1 MTDKFKKVD
10 FNPFEGVAPTQ
21 PQAVPAA
28 AAGIGIP
35 TLPSPTAE
43 TGELSQAGLNLA
55 NSLKTFSA
63 YMTTTDPKALQDI
76 VVKNIE
82 GAQPGFDKEGN
93 PYVVIDNKPFYLNK
107 PGLSGADAVGFIGDL
122 VQYAPAAKLSSM
134 FKGGLNRVLSA
145 MGGTG
150 AISSAKE
157 LGAQMLGSE
166 QGFDVQ
172 KVGLDVVFGGL
183 GQKLGDTLT
192 SFIQSRRQVFDQAGN
207 YTPGF
212 QEALKSAGINID
224 EFGDA
229 GRQVLQNAYRQFGQ
243 GFAREA
249 ERATGAARTAE
260 ADVFGIP
267 LTRGQATG
275 DVRQIAREEAMRQG
289 GRGAFAQRRMSAF
302 DIAQQEKIKQG
313 INEKLGQ
320 SFAPRVGLF
329 SEQQEA
335 GGGLYEMIRSKAGSM
350 KKEATDVYNQIDPQN
365 VRVRSETLGNIEN
378 RVYNGLQQSDII
390 VSPTL
395 TPKTTEIIA
404 QLRSIAPETEGAKLT
419 EVTLKQIEK
428 KRREISKIA
437 NDAVGTDAAAA
448 RRVINEYD
456 DWLDDAINTG
466 LAKGDPADLETLKR
480 ARSLYKNYAQTFKTG
495 KQTAADADAQNA
507 IVKIVQKDLTPTET
521 MNVIFGSSKLGDNQ
535 AAARI
540 ASKLKGVFGESSEEF
555 ERIRAAAFSRLF
567 QDSTGNIKPASTIV
581 REIDELTMGKG
592 SAVAK
597 ELFTKDQIKQLRD
610 FRASVARTVVPAEA
624 RNPSKTG
631 YEMARLF
638 EDVGRVGGVANMFQG
653 LISGDATLAAMGGA
667 SAAGARQVRPAMQSV
682 QATTPVVLPRTG
694 MGFTLPLS
702 VGLGGLLT
710 PREELERRLN
720 TPQ

>member
-1 MTDKFKKVD
+1 MTEKFKKVD
-10 FNPFEGVAPTQ
+10 FNPFEGLAPEQ
-21 PQAVPAA
+21 PQTVSPDASGL
-28 AAGIGIP
+28 GISMLP
-35 TLPSPTAE
+35 TPTAE
-43 TGELSQAGLNLA
+43 TKELSQAGLNIA
-55 NSLKTFSA
+55 NSLKAFSA

-82 GAQPGFDKEGN
+82 GAQPGFDKDGN
-93 PYVVIDNKPFYLNK
+93 PYVVIENKPFYLNR
-107 PGLSGADAVGFIGDL
+107 PGLSGADAIGFIGDL
-122 VQYAPAAKLSSM
+122 VQYAPVAKLSSM
-134 FKGGLNRVLSA
+134 FKGGLNRVLTA
-145 MGGTG
+145 MGGSG
-150 AISSAKE
+150 AVSSGKE

-166 QGFDVQ
+166 QEFDVK
-172 KVGLDVVFGGL
+172 KVGLDVVFGGA

-192 SFIQSRRQVFDQAGN
+192 SFVQSRRQVFDDAGN

-212 QEALKSAGINID
+212 QEALKSAGININ

-229 GRQVLQNAYRQFGQ
+229 GRKVLQNAYQQLGR

-249 ERATGAARTAE
+249 QQATGAARTAE

-275 DVRQIAREEAMRQG
+275 DVRQIALEEAMRQG
-289 GRGAFAQRRMSAF
+289 GRGGFAQKRMSAF

-329 SEQQEA
+329 SEQQGA
-335 GGGLYEMIRSKAGSM
+335 GDGLYEMIRSKAGSM
-350 KKEATDVYNQIDPQN
+350 KKEASDVYDKIDPQN

-378 RVYNGLQQSDII
+378 RVYNGLQQADVI

-395 TPKTTEIIA
+395 TPKTTEIIT
-404 QLRSIAPETEGAKLT
+404 QLRAIAPETEGAKLT

-428 KRREISKIA
+428 KRREISNIA
-437 NDAVGTDAAAA
+437 RDAIGTDATAA
-448 RRVINEYD
+448 RRVINEFD

-480 ARSLYKNYAQTFKTG
+480 ARSLYRNYAQTFKTG
-495 KQTAADADAQNA
+495 KQSAADADAQNA
-507 IVKIVQKDLTPTET
+507 IVKIVQKDLTPTDT

-535 AAARI
+535 TAARI
-540 ASKLKGVFGESSEEF
+540 ASKLKGIFGEGSEEF
-555 ERIRAAAFSRLF
+555 EKIRAAAFSRLF
-567 QDSTGNIKPASTIV
+567 QESTGEIKQASKIV

-610 FRASVARTVVPAEA
+610 FRSSVARTVVPAEA

-638 EDVGRVGGVANMFQG
+638 EDVTRVGGVYNMFQG
-653 LISGDATLAAMGGA
+653 LVGGDAALAAMGGA
-667 SAAGARQVRPAMQSV
+667 SAAGARQVRPAIQSV
-682 QATTPVVLPRTG
+682 QTTTPLALPRTG

-702 VGLGGLLT
+702 VGFGGLLT
-710 PREELERRLN
+710 PEEELQRR
-720 TPQ
+720 

>member
-1 MTDKFKKVD
+1 MTEKFKKVD
-10 FNPFEGVAPTQ
+10 FNPFEGLTTEQ
-21 PQAVPAA
+21 PQTVSADTSGL
-28 AAGIGIP
+28 GISMLP
-35 TLPSPTAE
+35 TPTAD
-43 TGELSQAGLNLA
+43 TKELSQAGLNLA
-55 NSLKTFSA
+55 NSFKAFSA

-93 PYVVIDNKPFYLNK
+93 PYVVIDNKPFYLNR

-122 VQYAPAAKLSSM
+122 VQYAPVAKLSSM
-134 FKGGLNRVLSA
+134 FKGGLNRVLTA
-145 MGGTG
+145 MGGSG
-150 AISSAKE
+150 AVSSGKE

-166 QGFDVQ
+166 QDFDVK
-172 KVGLDVVFGGL
+172 KVGLDVVFGGA

-224 EFGDA
+224 EFGEA
-229 GRQVLQNAYRQFGQ
+229 GRKVLQNAYRQFGQ

-289 GRGAFAQRRMSAF
+289 GRGGFAQKRMSAF
-302 DIAQQEKIKQG
+302 DVAQQEKIKQG

-350 KKEATDVYNQIDPQN
+350 KKEASDVYEKINPET
-365 VRVRSETLGNIEN
+365 VRVRSEMLGNIED
-378 RVYNGLQQSDII
+378 RVYKGLQDSDII
-390 VSPTL
+390 VSSTL
-395 TPKTTEIIA
+395 TPKTTEIIT
-404 QLRSIAPETEGAKLT
+404 QLRTIAPETEGAKLT

-437 NDAVGTDAAAA
+437 KDATGTDAMAA

-480 ARSLYKNYAQTFKTG
+480 ARSLFRNYAQTFRAG

-521 MNVIFGSSKLGDNQ
+521 MNVVFGSSKLGDNQ
-535 AAARI
+535 TAARI
-540 ASKLKGVFGESSEEF
+540 ASKLKGIFGEGSEEF
-555 ERIRAAAFSRLF
+555 ERIRSAAFSRLF
-567 QDSTGNIKPASTIV
+567 QESTGEIKQASKIV

-610 FRASVARTVVPAEA
+610 FRSSVARTVVPAEA

-638 EDVGRVGGVANMFQG
+638 EDVGRVGGVYNMFQG
-653 LISGDATLAAMGGA
+653 IVGGDAALAAMGGA
-667 SAAGARQVRPAMQSV
+667 SAAGARQVRPALQSV

-702 VGLGGLLT
+702 VSLGGLLT
-710 PREELERRLN
+710 PKEELQPR
-720 TPQ
+720 

>member
-1 MTDKFKKVD
+1 MTEKFKKVD
-10 FNPFEGVAPTQ
+10 FNPFEGLAPEQ
-21 PQAVPAA
+21 PQTVSPDASGL
-28 AAGIGIP
+28 GISMLP
-35 TLPSPTAE
+35 TPTAE
-43 TGELSQAGLNLA
+43 TKELSQAGLNIA
-55 NSLKTFSA
+55 NSLKAFSA

-82 GAQPGFDKEGN
+82 GAQPGFDKDGN
-93 PYVVIDNKPFYLNK
+93 PYVVIENKPFYLNR

-122 VQYAPAAKLSSM
+122 VQYAPVAKLSSM
-134 FKGGLNRVLSA
+134 FKGGLNRVLTA
-145 MGGTG
+145 MGGSG
-150 AISSAKE
+150 AVSSGKE

-166 QGFDVQ
+166 QEFDVK
-172 KVGLDVVFGGL
+172 KVGLDVVFGGA

-192 SFIQSRRQVFDQAGN
+192 SFIQSRRQVFDDAGN

-212 QEALKSAGINID
+212 QEALKSAGININ

-229 GRQVLQNAYRQFGQ
+229 GRKVLQNAYQQLGR

-249 ERATGAARTAE
+249 QQATGAARTAE

-275 DVRQIAREEAMRQG
+275 DVRQIALEEAMRQG
-289 GRGAFAQRRMSAF
+289 GRGGFAQKRMSAF

-329 SEQQEA
+329 SEQQGA

-350 KKEATDVYNQIDPQN
+350 KKEASDVYDKINPQN

-378 RVYNGLQQSDII
+378 RVYNGLQQADVI

-395 TPKTTEIIA
+395 TPKTTEIIT
-404 QLRSIAPETEGAKLT
+404 QLRAIAPETEGAKLT

-428 KRREISKIA
+428 KRREISNIA
-437 NDAVGTDAAAA
+437 RDAVGTDATAA
-448 RRVINEYD
+448 RRVINEFD

-480 ARSLYKNYAQTFKTG
+480 ARSLYRNYAQTFKTG
-495 KQTAADADAQNA
+495 KQSAADADAQNA
-507 IVKIVQKDLTPTET
+507 IVKIVQKDLTPTDT

-535 AAARI
+535 TAARI
-540 ASKLKGVFGESSEEF
+540 ASKLKGIFGEGSEEF

-567 QDSTGNIKPASTIV
+567 QESTGEIKQASKIV

-610 FRASVARTVVPAEA
+610 FRSSVARTVVPAEA

-638 EDVGRVGGVANMFQG
+638 EDVGRVGGVYNMFQG
-653 LISGDATLAAMGGA
+653 LVGGDAALAAMGGA
-667 SAAGARQVRPAMQSV
+667 SAAGARQVRPAIQSV
-682 QATTPVVLPRTG
+682 QTTTPLALPRTG

-702 VGLGGLLT
+702 VGFGGLLT
-710 PREELERRLN
+710 PEEELQRR
-720 TPQ
+720 